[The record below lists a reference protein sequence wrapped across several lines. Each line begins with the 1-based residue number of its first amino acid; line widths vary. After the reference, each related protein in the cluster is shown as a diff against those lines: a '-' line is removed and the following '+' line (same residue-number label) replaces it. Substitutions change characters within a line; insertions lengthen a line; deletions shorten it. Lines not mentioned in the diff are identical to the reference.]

1 MDRRK
6 IVPVYQRMLKR
17 DYLQGVKS
25 RLENDVKVY
34 IEAIE
39 QEATRGRFVGF
50 FGIIR
55 LLMPTVEAIAT
66 TVYRGERRTQRLLEK
81 LGFEYPELVWQSFRH
96 SLMHNDHLGEI
107 RYRGHRI
114 TWGTS
119 ITGMDHIMA
128 HGQIHIDSK
137 RLYEDLITFLDS
149 EIAATSSTHVYVKVG
164 VKYRS
169 KVSKRIKSQ
178 AKSVLA

>member
-1 MDRRK
+1 MDKHK

-17 DYLQGVKS
+17 DYLEGVKN

-34 IEAIE
+34 IEAVE
-39 QEATRGRFVGF
+39 QEATQGRFVGF

-55 LLMPTVEAIAT
+55 LLMPTIEAIAT
-66 TVYRGERRTQRLLEK
+66 TIYRGERKTQRLLEK
-81 LGFEYPELVWQSFRH
+81 LGFDYPDLVWQSFRH

-107 RYRGHRI
+107 QYRGQRI

-119 ITGMDHIMA
+119 ITGMSHIMQ

-137 RLYEDLITFLDS
+137 KLYEDLIGFLNT
-149 EIAATSSTHVYVKVG
+149 EIAATGSTHVYVKIG

-169 KVSKRIKSQ
+169 KVSKRIKAQ
-178 AKSVLA
+178 AKTILT